1 MKNTAGFRERDWSLF
16 VTFYPFTALTFCII
30 LLLYADMSMTLIL
43 LRHIGSLKCFGFQPK
58 QMYRDDL
65 TSLFK
70 ALEQLNAYH
79 GQQNPA
85 NMAAQQNMAQQ
96 NATQGAVQ
104 NGFQSAPLPN
114 NPAPAANAQQIAQGF
129 MAENEKKKENMVIIG
144 FVMSI
149 VGLLLSCFDF
159 TYGAILL
166 VLEYYFAIQE
176 LKTKKKG
183 LAIATI
189 VLASVS
195 IVFLMFALALSIL
208 PA

>member
-1 MKNTAGFRERDWSLF
+1 MEGF
-16 VTFYPFTALTFCII
+16 VGAV
-30 LLLYADMSMTLIL
+30 
-43 LRHIGSLKCFGFQPK
+43 PK

-85 NMAAQQNMAQQ
+85 SMAVQQNIVQQNIAQQNTAQQ
-96 NATQGAVQ
+96 NAAQGAVQ

-114 NPAPAANAQQIAQGF
+114 NPAPAAG
-129 MAENEKKKENMVIIG
+129 V
-144 FVMSI
+144 
-149 VGLLLSCFDF
+149 
-159 TYGAILL
+159 ILL
-166 VLEYYFAIQE
+166 VLEYYFAIQG

-183 LAIATI
+183 LAVATI

-195 IVFLMFALALSIL
+195 IVFLMFALALNIFL
-208 PA
+208 A

>member
-1 MKNTAGFRERDWSLF
+1 MEGF
-16 VTFYPFTALTFCII
+16 VGAV
-30 LLLYADMSMTLIL
+30 
-43 LRHIGSLKCFGFQPK
+43 PK

-85 NMAAQQNMAQQ
+85 SMAVQQNIVQQNIVQQNIAQQNTAQQ
-96 NATQGAVQ
+96 NAAQGAVQ

-114 NPAPAANAQQIAQGF
+114 NPAPAAG
-129 MAENEKKKENMVIIG
+129 V
-144 FVMSI
+144 
-149 VGLLLSCFDF
+149 
-159 TYGAILL
+159 ILL
-166 VLEYYFAIQE
+166 VLEYSFAIQG

-183 LAIATI
+183 LAVATI

-195 IVFLMFALALSIL
+195 IVFLMFALALNIL
-208 PA
+208 LA

>member
-1 MKNTAGFRERDWSLF
+1 MEGF
-16 VTFYPFTALTFCII
+16 VGAV
-30 LLLYADMSMTLIL
+30 
-43 LRHIGSLKCFGFQPK
+43 PK

-85 NMAAQQNMAQQ
+85 SMAAQQNIAQQNTAQQ
-96 NATQGAVQ
+96 NAAQGAVQ

-114 NPAPAANAQQIAQGF
+114 NPAPAAG
-129 MAENEKKKENMVIIG
+129 V
-144 FVMSI
+144 
-149 VGLLLSCFDF
+149 
-159 TYGAILL
+159 ILL
-166 VLEYYFAIQE
+166 VLEYYFAIQG

-183 LAIATI
+183 LAVATI

-195 IVFLMFALALSIL
+195 IVFLMFALALNIL
-208 PA
+208 LA